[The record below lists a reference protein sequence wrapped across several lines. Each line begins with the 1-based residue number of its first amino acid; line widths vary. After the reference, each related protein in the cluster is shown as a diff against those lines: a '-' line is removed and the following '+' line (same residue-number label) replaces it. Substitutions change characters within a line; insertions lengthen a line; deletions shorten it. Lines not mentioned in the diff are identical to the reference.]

1 MQASAAGFA
10 ADACFPLEK
19 LVECLQI
26 VAVDGAGHAAR
37 AAAAAGKLRGR
48 DGDDV
53 DALLDEQL
61 VGDVVAVIGDD
72 APGRDAEGI

>member
-19 LVECLQI
+19 LARRLQV
-26 VAVDGAGHAAR
+26 VAVDRAGHTAR
-37 AAAAAGKLRGR
+37 ATAAAGKLRGR

-53 DALLDEQL
+53 DALLDE
-61 VGDVVAVIGDD
+61 
-72 APGRDAEGI
+72 